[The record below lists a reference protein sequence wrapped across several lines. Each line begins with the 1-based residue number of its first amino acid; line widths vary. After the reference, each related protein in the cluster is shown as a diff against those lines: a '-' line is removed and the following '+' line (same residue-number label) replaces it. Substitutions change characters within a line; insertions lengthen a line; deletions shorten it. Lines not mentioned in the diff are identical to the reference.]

1 MVGRSERG
9 LSLGCTAGKYY
20 TKISPCLD
28 RGLLGFLTV
37 KILIRMSTGV
47 TSTNRKGGRPDT
59 SNNFSTRPIRLTFKP
74 RQLADSRQTEQRP
87 ANNVGGN
94 NHSFFGSGKKYKKCH
109 DADALAYA
117 RAESNPALFVPA
129 VGLFVVASEEGMA
142 VNSRFLAA
150 MFDADGRI
158 ISRV

>member
-1 MVGRSERG
+1 MDIHGSD
-9 LSLGCTAGKYY
+9 
-20 TKISPCLD
+20 LD
-28 RGLLGFLTV
+28 KLT
-37 KILIRMSTGV
+37 R
-47 TSTNRKGGRPDT
+47 RKARHLEQ
-59 SNNFSTRPIRLTFKP
+59 FQYHLPIRLTLKP
-74 RQLADSRQTEQRP
+74 RQLADSLQTEQRP
-87 ANNVGGN
+87 ANNVWGN
-94 NHSFFGSGKKYKKCH
+94 NHSLSGSGEKYTKYH

-150 MFDADGRI
+150 MFDTDGRI